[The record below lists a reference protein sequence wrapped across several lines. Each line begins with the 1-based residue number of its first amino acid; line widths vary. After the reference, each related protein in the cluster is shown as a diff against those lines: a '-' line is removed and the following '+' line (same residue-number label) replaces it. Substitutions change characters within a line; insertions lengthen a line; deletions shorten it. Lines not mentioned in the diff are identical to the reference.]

1 MEALLGPPFSSS
13 GGDNSPDKCKMYRG
27 RVTLLYKPATGEVDI
42 QMEKSAPETARNES
56 QTVEEPEVIE
66 EIIVEE
72 LSIDGVCGVY

>member
-1 MEALLGPPFSSS
+1 VGGEKPLIIVKYKQGLVTRLLRHS
-13 GGDNSPDKCKMYRG
+13 GKKDK
-27 RVTLLYKPATGEVDI
+27 I
-42 QMEKSAPETARNES
+42 QMDKEKKATEKKEG